1 MSRRQHAN
9 EIACCAPSSGR
20 RTEDRPLEAAEEA
33 GGSTAGMVSLA
44 GGAFL
49 IGSEDRFAY
58 PADGEGPVRE
68 VELSPF
74 WIDRCAVSNR
84 QFARFV
90 AETGYR
96 TEAEEF
102 GWSFVFGGLLPDDFP
117 PTRAVASAP
126 WWRRVEGATWRQPEG
141 PRSDLES
148 RLEHPVV
155 HVSWADAQSYCSWAG
170 KRLPTEAEWEFAARG
185 GLEGRAFPWGD
196 ELEPAGG
203 HRMNVWQGSFPDANS
218 TADGFLGTC
227 PHRCVRD
234 ERIRPTQHD
243 GQRLGM
249 GPRLVPR
256 RLQAARQAP

>member
-20 RTEDRPLEAAEEA
+20 RMDDRPLEAAEGA
-33 GGSTAGMVSLA
+33 DGSTAGMVSLA
-44 GGAFL
+44 GGAL
-49 IGSEDRFAY
+49 VIGSDDRFAY

-74 WIDRCAVSNR
+74 WIDRCAVSNG
-84 QFARFV
+84 QFARF
-90 AETGYR
+90 ADETGYR

-126 WWRRVEGATWRQPEG
+126 WWRQVEGATWRQPEG
-141 PRSDLES
+141 PQSDVES

-170 KRLPTEAEWEFAARG
+170 KRLPTEAE
-185 GLEGRAFPWGD
+185 
-196 ELEPAGG
+196 
-203 HRMNVWQGSFPDANS
+203 
-218 TADGFLGTC
+218 
-227 PHRCVRD
+227 
-234 ERIRPTQHD
+234 
-243 GQRLGM
+243 
-249 GPRLVPR
+249 
-256 RLQAARQAP
+256 